1 MSMTNF
7 FDDENDRDLQE
18 IKDLETKAELKRQ
31 ALAENFNKVKL
42 SLGDFFLHILEDEKF
57 SDLKEYTLANYENFC
72 KQQKI
77 VFDTK
82 KSRDLKDK
90 FIKSLKQ
97 TAPDNKPTASPDARE
112 TAQAVQGT
120 NTPINF

>member
-7 FDDENDRDLQE
+7 FDDENDKDLQE
-18 IKDLETKAELKRQ
+18 IKDLENKAELKRQ

-82 KSRDLKDK
+82 KSRDLKEK

-97 TAPDNKPTASPDARE
+97 TAPTHKPVASPDAPVLTQ
-112 TAQAVQGT
+112 TAQST

>member
-1 MSMTNF
+1 MSLTNF
-7 FDDENDRDLQE
+7 FDDENDKDLQE

-31 ALAENFNKVKL
+31 ALAEHHNKVKL
-42 SLGDFFLHILEDEKF
+42 SLGDFFLHILENENF
-57 SDLKEYTLANYENFC
+57 SELRQYTLENYENFC
-72 KQQKI
+72 KQQKV

-82 KSRDLKDK
+82 KSKELKEK

-97 TAPDNKPTASPDARE
+97 SAPDNKPTASPDAP
-112 TAQAVQGT
+112 QATFSPQGT

>member
-7 FDDENDRDLQE
+7 FDDENDKDLQE

-31 ALAENFNKVKL
+31 ALAEHHNKVKL
-42 SLGDFFLHILEDEKF
+42 SLGDFFLHILENENF
-57 SDLKEYTLANYENFC
+57 SELRQYTLENYENFC
-72 KQQKI
+72 KQQKV

-82 KSRDLKDK
+82 KSKELKEK

-97 TAPDNKPTASPDARE
+97 TAPTHKPVASPE
-112 TAQAVQGT
+112 SPVSTQTAQGT

>member
-31 ALAENFNKVKL
+31 SLAENFNKVKL